1 MLSKQTPVFNGRMDI
16 FESELKS
23 YVKHGYEVTVVCSTD
38 ERLENLSEFTERIGL
53 DGKIKLVRGELTS
66 GIEFPEHK
74 VCYVRDEDIFGGQK
88 KKKTRKNESSS
99 VGQKLTHFS
108 DLKNGD
114 YVVHENHGIGK
125 FIGIEQL
132 DVQGVKKDYLKIK
145 YAGQDMLYVPVDQMD
160 IVQKYIGDDSGCS
173 EDQQA
178 FREANGKRQK
188 QKLRLR

>member
-1 MLSKQTPVFNGRMDI
+1 MSLGSAFYCDVSLYTF
-16 FESELKS
+16 SAS
-23 YVKHGYEVTVVCSTD
+23 YTD
-38 ERLENLSEFTERIGL
+38 EEFEERELWESTSFSQRVGQINSNYG
-53 DGKIKLVRGELTS
+53 DETRGTV
-66 GIEFPEHK
+66 IDVYK
-74 VCYVRDEDIFGGQK
+74 RQVRDEDIFGGQK

-145 YAGQDMLYVPVDQMD
+145 YAGQDMLCLLYTS
-160 IVQKYIGDDSGCS
+160 SG
-173 EDQQA
+173 
-178 FREANGKRQK
+178 
-188 QKLRLR
+188 